1 MQMLLSSFPAYA
13 KDEFHAG
20 NVQVSL
26 VTSVFAVAAIAAR
39 FATAALM
46 KRVSRMGLLLA
57 GLFIAAA
64 TTALYSAAGSL
75 GTLLVLRIGYGI
87 GFGMASTILPT
98 LVSRIIPLRRMGEGI
113 GYFGLST
120 SLAMS
125 VGPSIG
131 LNVMKHAGFAQLSMI
146 GLVTAVLIFPVLWLS
161 RSRAKGTSEQV
172 SEAERGSKTE
182 QVTKA
187 EQGSKSSLSAS
198 SQASSPASLQ
208 PSSQPSAGAQP
219 SASKVS
225 PSAAVAKT
233 GFNRKL
239 LFPALLNTLLS
250 ITYSGLLSFLALY
263 GDYVHIEQVGL
274 FFMFN
279 AITIILVRP
288 FSGRIFD
295 KHGHVAVLVPAGL
308 FVTASMVVLSDTHAM
323 PMLILSALLYGL
335 GFGAIQ
341 PTIQAWMLRSSA
353 PEQYG
358 MANSMFYNSTDFGVA
373 IGAILLGAISSASD
387 YGVMYLCSAGG
398 MFLFVCLVVLQRLA
412 AAKRSRRSAGSV
424 VGA

>member
-1 MQMLLSSFPAYA
+1 MQQDQQRAPLWTRPFIALTTCFFLLFLSLQMLLSSFPAYV

-20 NVQVSL
+20 NVQASL
-26 VTSVFAVAAIAAR
+26 VTTVFALAAIVSR

-46 KRVSRMGLLLA
+46 RRVSRMTLLIA
-57 GLFIAAA
+57 GLAIAAA
-64 TTALYSAAGSL
+64 TTALYTAAGSF
-75 GTLLVLRIGYGI
+75 GALLALRIGYGI

-131 LNVMKHAGFAQLSMI
+131 LNVMKHAGFAQLTML
-146 GLVTAVLIFPVLWLS
+146 GWVAAVLIFPVLWLA
-161 RSRAKGTSEQV
+161 RSKRQPADGDQ
-172 SEAERGSKTE
+172 
-182 QVTKA
+182 
-187 EQGSKSSLSAS
+187 L
-198 SQASSPASLQ
+198 QASAKPA
-208 PSSQPSAGAQP
+208 
-219 SASKVS
+219 
-225 PSAAVAKT
+225 AAKP

-239 LFPALLNTLLS
+239 LFPVLLNVLLS
-250 ITYSGLLSFLALY
+250 ITYSGLLSFLALF

-274 FFMFN
+274 FFLFN

-295 KHGHVAVLVPAGL
+295 KRGHAAVLLPAGL
-308 FVTASMVVLSDTHAM
+308 SVMLSMVLLSNAHAM
-323 PMLILSALLYGL
+323 PMLIVSALFYGL

-341 PTIQAWMLRSSA
+341 PTIQAWMLRSST

-358 MANSMFYNSTDFGVA
+358 AANGMFYNSTDFGVA
-373 IGAILLGAISSASD
+373 LGAIILGAVSAATNYS
-387 YGVMYLCSAGG
+387 VMYRYSAACMAVFVILGAWQYLASAKRRKRASAGAAVG
-398 MFLFVCLVVLQRLA
+398 M
-412 AAKRSRRSAGSV
+412 
-424 VGA
+424 